1 MLSAILLTLVPQVH
15 YAPALK
21 ETLPNGAHAYVERF
35 DTGRNFALSLF
46 VDRRGVATSPEQ
58 HGWLHLLEHI
68 AAKGPEKR
76 LDAELEVQGLFL
88 RAETLRDGIRYE
100 IVGPGS
106 EVSAA
111 LALARRLLAP
121 LVVDAEELKREIAIM
136 RHELAELDSAS
147 MLSSAAWMS
156 AFGDQG
162 LDPHGSLEA
171 MAAATP
177 ADLAGVQTELA
188 VGARISVALIGDINV
203 ERTMEQ
209 LREWLGEY
217 PQGDRL
223 PPDAASDR
231 EATARYSTSSEVG
244 MVRSAT
250 VVGFPDRTTLAI
262 VGAAMAISL
271 DISGTMPRYT
281 PTVGRSLVSVSNAN
295 AHSLEALDQYGADK
309 IKALARDARRLI
321 DLQLA
326 SWLRS
331 PSKKAN
337 IYSVLQRRSASFDL
351 ERARDTVKVLT
362 PEELIFAVRSF
373 QSATEPEVPQ

>member
-1 MLSAILLTLVPQVH
+1 MLPAILLTLVPQVH

-21 ETLPNGAHAYVERF
+21 ETLPNGAQAYVERF

-46 VDRRGVATSPEQ
+46 VDRRGVATSLEQ

-121 LVVDAEELKREIAIM
+121 LVVDAEELRREIAIM

-147 MLSSAAWMS
+147 MLSGAAWKS
-156 AFGDQG
+156 AFGEQG

-223 PPDAASDR
+223 PPGTVSLHHTGGVYWQSN
-231 EATARYSTSSEVG
+231 ELGTARSILVG
-244 MVRSAT
+244 GLEERA
-250 VVGFPDRTTLAI
+250 TLATI
-262 VGAAMAISL
+262 GAALAISVKVG
-271 DISGTMPRYT
+271 GTMPRYT
-281 PTVGRSLVSVSNAN
+281 PTVGQALVSISNADMQGL
-295 AHSLEALDQYGADK
+295 SALDRFSSDE
-309 IKALARDARRLI
+309 IKALAIDARQLI
-321 DLQLA
+321 DQLLA

-331 PSKKAN
+331 SSKKAK
-337 IYSVLQRRSASFDL
+337 IYSVLHRRSANFDL
-351 ERARDTVKVLT
+351 ERARETVLLLT
-362 PEELIFAVRSF
+362 PEELFEPIRKF
-373 QSATEPEVPQ
+373 QSATEPGVPR